1 MTIRGRRQRPATGRA
16 GPGKMYYIIYKV
28 TNQINGKYYIGRH
41 ATNDINDSYMGS
53 GIGIKNA
60 IKKYGVKNFTKE
72 IIAEADSPDA
82 LWDLEKEIVNESVV
96 KDPMSY
102 NNAYGGKHYLHG
114 LREYD
119 YDAFI
124 KHQRRAGQQYA
135 KNFTGKPKEWH
146 VKGGSSSSRMRS
158 KQYKYRITTSTGEE
172 YIVNGLE
179 FKELCREKDWNY
191 NTLHWKKSI
200 GKYISRGKHKGFLVE
215 QLSKYKKW

>member
-1 MTIRGRRQRPATGRA
+1 MHYT
-16 GPGKMYYIIYKV
+16 IYKI

-41 ATNDINDSYMGS
+41 ATKDVNDSYMGS

-60 IKKYGVKNFTKE
+60 IAKYGVENFTKE
-72 IIAEADSPDA
+72 IIATADNADA
-82 LWDLEKEIVNESVV
+82 LWDLELKIVNEEVV

-114 LREYD
+114 LKQYD

-124 KHQRRAGQQYA
+124 EHQRKAGQQYA
-135 KNFTGKPKEWH
+135 KNFTGNSKEWH
-146 VKGGSSSSRMRS
+146 AKGGSKSSRMRS
-158 KQYKYRITTSTGEE
+158 EQYTYRITTNEGVE

-179 FKELCREKDWNY
+179 FKELCAEKDWNY
-191 NTLHWKKSI
+191 NTLHWKKSM

-215 QLSKYKKW
+215 QLSTYKQEVVT